1 MSPEKF
7 LLVFFGKEHGT
18 QVSDLQVHI
27 SGPQLK
33 FLRLQYT
40 DPPRKATQN
49 DFIAW
54 VYTRRGTSSVRKE
67 IFLSVFRQK
76 YLFVFFLIYA
86 DHSFPRLADAKYVI

>member
-1 MSPEKF
+1 MSPKKF

-18 QVSDLQVHI
+18 QVSDLLVQL

-33 FLRLQYT
+33 CLRLQYT
-40 DPPRKATQN
+40 DPLRKATQN

-54 VYTRRGTSSVRKE
+54 VYTGRRTSSVPRE

-76 YLFVFFLIYA
+76 YLFVFQLIYA
-86 DHSFPRLADAKYVI
+86 DPSFPRLADVKYVI